1 MNKGCIY
8 SGKFQENLEIKER
21 LKVYMELSQEKHF
34 SVEKIL
40 RGKMSI
46 VCWGTQRNH
55 IEYTKRR
62 LIMKSLKNKS
72 WEFGLKAESEKK
84 ETIMEIYGVT

>member
-1 MNKGCIY
+1 
-8 SGKFQENLEIKER
+8 
-21 LKVYMELSQEKHF
+21 MELSQGKHF
-34 SVEKIL
+34 SIVKIL
-40 RGKMSI
+40 RGKISI
-46 VCWGTQRNH
+46 VCWGAQRNH

-62 LIMKSLKNKS
+62 LIMKILKNKS